1 MTSYAEADCIVLFDF
16 ETAFIRSLLTDLNKE
31 FEGGTLHEWWFPE
44 PSKLEYTNILALSH
58 WVKDGLQEID
68 TPTYKL
74 ADFVDNGRTNS
85 IHIMEC
91 IEHKPSIIRSNPSL
105 KKYSQVIDRYLELRS
120 DPQASADMYQELPL
134 QVFAHQN
141 GRRFCAERLN
151 GLLQAETCQKMT
163 NKDLNMNWMRP
174 VFQSQE
180 WSQRNSGLEVIE
192 SKCWR

>member
-1 MTSYAEADCIVLFDF
+1 MTSYNEADCIVLFDF
-16 ETAFIRSLLTDLNKE
+16 ETAFIRRLLTDLNKE
-31 FEGGTLHEWWFPE
+31 FESGKLDEWWFPE
-44 PSKLEYTNILALSH
+44 PLKLEYTNILALSH
-58 WVKDGLQEID
+58 WIKDGLREID

-141 GRRFCAERLN
+141 GRKFLHRAIEWFVANRDLPEDDEQRFAYELDEPQFSVAR
-151 GLLQAETCQKMT
+151 M
-163 NKDLNMNWMRP
+163 
-174 VFQSQE
+174 V
-180 WSQRNSGLEVIE
+180 
-192 SKCWR
+192 SKKFWFRSY

>member
-16 ETAFIRSLLTDLNKE
+16 ETAFIRSLLTDLNEE

-44 PSKLEYTNILALSH
+44 PSKLEYTNIVALSH
-58 WVKDGLQEID
+58 WVKDGLREID

-91 IEHKPSIIRSNPSL
+91 IEHKPSIIRSKSSL
-105 KKYSQVIDRYLELRS
+105 EKYTKVIDRYLELRS
-120 DPQASADMYQELPL
+120 DPQACADMYQELPL

-141 GRRFCAERLN
+141 GRKFLHRAIEWFVGSREAPEDYEQRFEYELGETRFSIARMVSERFWFKS
-151 GLLQAETCQKMT
+151 E
-163 NKDLNMNWMRP
+163 
-174 VFQSQE
+174 
-180 WSQRNSGLEVIE
+180 
-192 SKCWR
+192 